1 MWEHCAWH
9 TWPAMYHTIKE
20 TASFFNKKRWL
31 CWLCN
36 NIYQKSCIIFYFSN
50 GMYAGAY
57 MIRFMS
63 VEVENALH
71 LAFGAFLFV
80 CLFFW
85 TNFWDEIILNKDLD
99 WKLSLRHDQELCLWT
114 TQFLTVVGT
123 YVMGFPLAQEYSCFV
138 VYTCVHVGCWWTRDE
153 RVRLKTIPIFW
164 LSMNFPLDHIKLLVG
179 PCSTSSLLL
188 TIQNSSPLE
197 GTAKLFFI
205 QLSDC
210 FF

>member
-1 MWEHCAWH
+1 MLF
-9 TWPAMYHTIKE
+9 I
-20 TASFFNKKRWL
+20 WL
-31 CWLCN
+31 LGLFC
-36 NIYQKSCIIFYFSN
+36 
-50 GMYAGAY
+50 
-57 MIRFMS
+57 
-63 VEVENALH
+63 
-71 LAFGAFLFV
+71 LFV

-85 TNFWDEIILNKDLD
+85 TNFWEEIILNKDLD
-99 WKLSLRHDQELCLWT
+99 WKLSLRDDQDLCLWT

-123 YVMGFPLAQEYSCFV
+123 YVMGFPLAQEYSV
-138 VYTCVHVGCWWTRDE
+138 VYTCVHVGCRWTRDE

-188 TIQNSSPLE
+188 TIQNSSLLE